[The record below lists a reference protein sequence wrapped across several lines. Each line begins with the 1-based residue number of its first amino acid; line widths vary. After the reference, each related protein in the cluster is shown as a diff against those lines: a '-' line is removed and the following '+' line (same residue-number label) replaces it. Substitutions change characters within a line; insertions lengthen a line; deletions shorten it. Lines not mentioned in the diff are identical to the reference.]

1 MSYGLVFADAHSHVN
16 PVYGVGPE
24 KIARR
29 FKDSGG
35 WFIVLV
41 CLPPWSYGLEPSGV
55 EAYDKSFRLIID
67 AGARYKRLGL
77 EVAIHLG
84 HHPSEVDYLAR
95 HGLKPFE
102 IRDLGFR
109 VVDLIAK
116 YVMEGYVHGLGEFGR
131 QHYYTKPENREV
143 AEDIAKYA
151 IQKAKDL
158 DVLIHLHLDQ
168 SLNALK
174 FASEIAKEVGMD
186 LSRVV
191 IHHLNPELAKNAEN
205 LGLKYTVVG
214 KVENLKMIVNSGFK
228 CLVES
233 DYLDDPKRPGAVIP
247 PWTISK
253 TWRKLLADGLC
264 DVSYVQAINVD
275 NIVALYRSQL
285 W

>member
-1 MSYGLVFADAHSHVN
+1 MFADAHSHVN
-16 PVYGVGPE
+16 PIYGVGPE

-29 FKDSGG
+29 FRDSGG
-35 WFIVLV
+35 WFIALV
-41 CLPPWSYGLEPSGV
+41 CLPPWSYGLEPSGL

-67 AGARYKRLGL
+67 AGAKYKQLGL

-84 HHPSEVDYLAR
+84 HHPSEVDYLNK
-95 HGLKPFE
+95 HGLKLSK
-102 IRDLGFR
+102 IRDLGFK

-116 YVMEGYVHGLGEFGR
+116 YVMEGYAHGLGEFGR
-131 QHYYTKPENREV
+131 QHYPTKPENREV
-143 AEDIAKYA
+143 AEDIARYA

-158 DVLIHLHLDQ
+158 DVSIHLHLDQ
-168 SLNALK
+168 SPNALN
-174 FASEIAKEVGMD
+174 FASEIAKEVGMS
-186 LSRVV
+186 LSKVV
-191 IHHLNPELAKNAEN
+191 IHHLNPELAKNAES
-205 LGLKYTVVG
+205 LGLSYTVVG
-214 KVENLKMIVNSGFK
+214 KIENLKIIVNSSSK

-264 DVSYVQAINVD
+264 DVSYVQAVNVD
-275 NIVALYRSQL
+275 NVIALYKSQL